1 MDFSLG
7 SEIAFKARFQFSLS
21 SSCPLKTHWS
31 YFVMFKH
38 VWKHTSVW
46 RCLVKIKLLTTEVL
60 PVRNMHVQR
69 NKQEGNEDTKR
80 EKASYP
86 TKHKTRERDGG
97 EKKTDGKRKRKMQL
111 GWGWS
116 TQGGVWKQNLFQDM
130 GCPLSGAESTTKQ
143 QQLAQLLIF
152 LQNTQ

>member
-1 MDFSLG
+1 M
-7 SEIAFKARFQFSLS
+7 EIAFKARFQFSLS

-31 YFVMFKH
+31 YFVMFKD

-46 RCLVKIKLLTTEVL
+46 RCLVKIKLLTIEVL
-60 PVRNMHVQR
+60 PVRNMQVQR

-86 TKHKTRERDGG
+86 TKHKVRKREGG
-97 EKKTDGKRKRKMQL
+97 EKETGGKRKRKMQP

-116 TQGGVWKQNLFQDM
+116 TQRVWKQNLLQEM
-130 GCPLSGAESTTKQ
+130 SWPLSGAESTTKQ
-143 QQLAQLLIF
+143 QQSAQLLTF

>member
-1 MDFSLG
+1 
-7 SEIAFKARFQFSLS
+7 
-21 SSCPLKTHWS
+21 
-31 YFVMFKH
+31 MFKD

-46 RCLVKIKLLTTEVL
+46 RCLVKIKLLTIEVL
-60 PVRNMHVQR
+60 PVRNMQVQR

-86 TKHKTRERDGG
+86 TKHKVRKREGG
-97 EKKTDGKRKRKMQL
+97 EKETGGKRKRKMQP

-116 TQGGVWKQNLFQDM
+116 TQRVWKQNLLQEM
-130 GCPLSGAESTTKQ
+130 SWPLSGAESTTKQ
-143 QQLAQLLIF
+143 QQSAQLLTF